1 MEEKVNEFDT
11 MGITVTKQGQE
22 LIQENIPTAQASRFQ
37 TFMRKLANVVINAE
51 LVIALVVMVAVLLPP
66 VIGIKPYCVLTG
78 SMEPAL
84 PVGSM
89 AYIDTNVD
97 AKDLQKGDI
106 VTFRVAGESS
116 DKVVTHRLVEN
127 DKETGQLT
135 TQGDANKAVDNGR
148 VAYENVLG
156 KTVECIPYLGYMVT
170 FVMDNKIKLI
180 IGLVIFNVVLL
191 YASRSKKVRIGAT
204 VNQS

>member
-1 MEEKVNEFDT
+1 M
-11 MGITVTKQGQE
+11 TKQGQE

-66 VIGIKPYCVLTG
+66 VIG
-78 SMEPAL
+78 
-84 PVGSM
+84 
-89 AYIDTNVD
+89 
-97 AKDLQKGDI
+97 
-106 VTFRVAGESS
+106 
-116 DKVVTHRLVEN
+116 
-127 DKETGQLT
+127 
-135 TQGDANKAVDNGR
+135 
-148 VAYENVLG
+148 
-156 KTVECIPYLGYMVT
+156 YMVT

-204 VNQS
+204 VNQN